1 MLVAQTEEQRLIV
14 SQLRKFVEKEVVPV
28 AMELEHKDQ
37 YPLEL
42 IEQMKELQL
51 FGMVI
56 PPQYGGL
63 GLPFTTYAFIIEEL
77 SRGWMSLGGVLNTHV
92 MVSWMIDA
100 YGSEEQK
107 ERWLPA
113 MASGERRAGLCMT
126 EPEAGSDVQAIQTIA
141 RRDGDHY
148 LVKGQKMFVSNGI
161 HGKLFATLVKTDP
174 QAKPVYKGMSLLI
187 IDKEATPGLIVGRYL
202 EKLGYK
208 GIDTT
213 EFTFDDAEVPVADV
227 LGGREG
233 DGFAQVL
240 SGLEVGRINVSARA
254 VGVAQAALEDS
265 VRYAKQRWAFGRPI
279 AEHQAIQLKLA
290 DMATKIEA
298 ARLLTHAAAAKKDSG
313 ERSDLE
319 VGMAKLFS
327 TEMCQEV
334 ALEAMRIHGGY
345 GYIKEMRVE
354 RYYRDAPF
362 MLIGEGTSEIQKLVI
377 ARHLLRQYAT

>member
-1 MLVAQTEEQRLIV
+1 
-14 SQLRKFVEKEVVPV
+14 
-28 AMELEHKDQ
+28 MELEHKDQ

-42 IEQMKELQL
+42 IEQMKEFQL

-63 GLPFTTYAFIIEEL
+63 GLPFTTYAFVIEEL

-113 MASGERRAGLCMT
+113 MATGERRAGLCMT
-126 EPEAGSDVQAIQTIA
+126 EPDAGSDVQAIKTVA

-174 QAKPVYKGMSLLI
+174 QAKPAYKGMSLLI

-213 EFTFDDAEVPVADV
+213 EFTFDDAEVPMADL

-233 DGFAQVL
+233 EGFSQVL
-240 SGLEVGRINVSARA
+240 SGLEIGRINVASRA

-265 VRYAKQRWAFGRPI
+265 IRYAKQRWAFGRPI
-279 AEHQAIQLKLA
+279 ADHQAIQLKLA
-290 DMATKIEA
+290 DMATNIEA
-298 ARLLTHAAAAKKDSG
+298 ARLLVHAAAAKKDSG

-319 VGMAKLFS
+319 VGMAKLFA

-377 ARHLLRQYAT
+377 ARALLRQYAT